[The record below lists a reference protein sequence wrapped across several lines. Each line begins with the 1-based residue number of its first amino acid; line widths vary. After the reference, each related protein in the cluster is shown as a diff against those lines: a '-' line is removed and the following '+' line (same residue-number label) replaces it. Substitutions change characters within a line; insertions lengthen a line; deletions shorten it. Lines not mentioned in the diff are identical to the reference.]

1 MEIQVQE
8 LEYCK
13 LKVSCLADDQEIESK
28 KKEVLKVFKQAPVPG
43 FRKGKATVNVI
54 KNYYKNQI
62 EDSLRKALAEE
73 AFHQSMFEKQFKP
86 LGTPQFTEL
95 FLQPN
100 KFSCQFVVSKKPE
113 FELQNYKSMEVPT
126 PPQPVSVEDVAQ
138 RMLQNLRMNHG
149 DRVPFTEDNFIEM
162 GDIASVTYEAYV
174 DGEKRDELSSSGG
187 DILTVGSSKVAD
199 FDSNL
204 LGMKV
209 GETREFQVSV
219 NNSSK
224 PELDG
229 KQVKFVVTLNM
240 AMKMI
245 PCALDDALAQKLGK
259 PSFEVLNQEVQ
270 QQAFATL
277 ENQNRQVKQNAVIGR
292 LVAMHDFKVP
302 DWLSVQEAKYLAAS
316 SKLDWDAFNDQ
327 TKENYIAQAEKNI
340 RLSLVLEKIR
350 ETEPEAQLAD
360 SELINIVRNN
370 LSAMSDKPLEE
381 VMKDLNNLG
390 YLQVLYNR
398 IRDEYTLNFVLKTV
412 KFVD

>member
-1 MEIQVQE
+1 M
-8 LEYCK
+8 
-13 LKVSCLADDQEIESK
+13 
-28 KKEVLKVFKQAPVPG
+28 
-43 FRKGKATVNVI
+43 
-54 KNYYKNQI
+54 
-62 EDSLRKALAEE
+62 
-73 AFHQSMFEKQFKP
+73 
-86 LGTPQFTEL
+86 
-95 FLQPN
+95 
-100 KFSCQFVVSKKPE
+100 
-113 FELQNYKSMEVPT
+113 
-126 PPQPVSVEDVAQ
+126 
-138 RMLQNLRMNHG
+138 
-149 DRVPFTEDNFIEM
+149 
-162 GDIASVTYEAYV
+162 
-174 DGEKRDELSSSGG
+174 
-187 DILTVGSSKVAD
+187 
-199 FDSNL
+199 
-204 LGMKV
+204 
-209 GETREFQVSV
+209 
-219 NNSSK
+219 
-224 PELDG
+224 
-229 KQVKFVVTLNM
+229 
-240 AMKMI
+240 
-245 PCALDDALAQKLGK
+245 
-259 PSFEVLNQEVQ
+259 Q